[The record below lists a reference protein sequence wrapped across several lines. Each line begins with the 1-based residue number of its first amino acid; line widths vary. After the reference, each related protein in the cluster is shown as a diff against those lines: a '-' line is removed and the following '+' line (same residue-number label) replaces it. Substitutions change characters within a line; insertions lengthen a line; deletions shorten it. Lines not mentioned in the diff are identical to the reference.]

1 MKDGYEKGKTK
12 KKQNGTAAT
21 APALLIVSAFVVIG
35 GIIVF
40 IFLLSLICLRR
51 DVIRDEAVDA
61 AGEGNDD
68 DHVISE
74 RTGYMDAGAVD
85 RKSVCGCGG
94 PQGIREDSSE
104 LSVSCLNRV
113 ACGPNIFSRPPFRS
127 FATVESR
134 TRVLAL
140 QRTRLK
146 PTGLACMDIY
156 FNK

>member
-1 MKDGYEKGKTK
+1 MVTKRGKPK
-12 KKQNGTAAT
+12 RNKMARQRPL
-21 APALLIVSAFVVIG
+21 PALIIASAFVVIG

-40 IFLLSLICLRR
+40 IFLLSLICSRR
-51 DVIRDEAVDA
+51 DVIRGEAVDA

-68 DHVISE
+68 DHVIRE

-113 ACGPNIFSRPPFRS
+113 SSCGPNIISRLAVPIFCYSRKPNSSPHSAANSARANRFSMHGHIF
-127 FATVESR
+127 
-134 TRVLAL
+134 
-140 QRTRLK
+140 
-146 PTGLACMDIY
+146 
-156 FNK
+156 